1 MINLFVSAFG
11 NILAY
16 ALIQLDGAHGIAG
29 WRWIFIIEGAITIG
43 FAFVGYMLVV
53 GFPDHL
59 LNSDRK
65 SGFTQE
71 ELEIVLDR
79 VERDR
84 GDSEPDKLT
93 LNKVLYHSMNWELW
107 MYGFMF
113 LGCSAPIYAFAYVP
127 LHLDDIDR

>member
-16 ALIQLDGAHGIAG
+16 ALIQLDGAHGIEG

-43 FAFVGYMLVV
+43 FSFVGYALVV

-59 LNSDRK
+59 LNSERK

-84 GDSEPDKLT
+84 GDSAPDKLT
-93 LNKVLYHSMNWELW
+93 WHKILQHSMNWELW
-107 MYGFMF
+107 VYGFMF
-113 LGCSAPIYAFAYVP
+113 LGCSAPIYA
-127 LHLDDIDR
+127 